1 MPAFGGG
8 GPMDGTAVFDPAVD
22 ERPGPEQGG
31 GEQDEAAKLDSLLQ
45 NAIGLAQA
53 GSLSEQNKLKIQ
65 KVMTLLQ
72 EIRADEEKEMDGA
85 MKGAMTPGLLRK
97 ANAGTSAGAPAY

>member
-1 MPAFGGG
+1 
-8 GPMDGTAVFDPAVD
+8 MDGTAFFDPAVD
-22 ERPGPEQGG
+22 ERGAAAPEQDG
-31 GEQDEAAKLDSLLQ
+31 GEEDEAAKLDSLLQ

-65 KVMTLLQ
+65 KVMTLIQ

-97 ANAGTSAGAPAY
+97 ANAGGSMMGGAQAGAPGY